1 MQTNLALSIP
11 QQIHI
16 SQIQIFMGK
25 DYYKILEVTRDAD
38 QDAIKKAYRKQAL
51 RWHPDKN
58 QDNKQAAEEKFKDV
72 AEAYDVLS
80 DPQKKAVFDQ
90 YGEEGLKGGP
100 MPPGGTGTP
109 SGMPEGFGAGR
120 FPGGFSYQFNGDP
133 RDIFSRFFQTSFDRS
148 QSFGD
153 GGGYGADSDVFMDF
167 FGGRGPGGMPGSVS
181 ANVGQKRAAQ
191 FELNLSLEELYK
203 GVTKKLK
210 IKRTTRSQTLNR
222 EPEKVLEINVVPGWK
237 AGTKVTFAREGDEI
251 GNTGDFQDVVFIVK
265 EKKHSLFARDGSNL
279 IFKSAISLKDALCG
293 FTVEIPSLDGGR
305 VIKQR
310 IEGVVTPGSSR
321 VIPGEGMPISKHP
334 GKKGDLI
341 VTFDVIFPQ
350 KLSEQQK
357 TQIRQFL

>member
-1 MQTNLALSIP
+1 
-11 QQIHI
+11 
-16 SQIQIFMGK
+16 MGK
-25 DYYKILEVTRDAD
+25 DYYKILEIPRDAD

-58 QDNKQAAEEKFKDV
+58 QDNKQAAEEKFKEV

-100 MPPGGTGTP
+100 MPPPGSGASGP
-109 SGMPEGFGAGR
+109 SGMPEGFGGMGGAGR

-133 RDIFSRFFQTSFDRS
+133 RDIFSRFFQTSFERS

-167 FGGRGPGGMPGSVS
+167 MGGRAGGIPGGVS

-222 EPEKVLEINVVPGWK
+222 EPEKVLEITIVPGWK

-251 GNTGDFQDVVFIVK
+251 GNTGEFQDVVFIIK
-265 EKKHSLFARDGSNL
+265 EKKHAIFARDGSNL
-279 IFKSAISLKDALCG
+279 IFKSAIPLKDALCG
-293 FTVEIPSLDGGR
+293 FTVEIPALDGR

-350 KLSEQQK
+350 KLNEQQK
-357 TQIRQFL
+357 NQIRQFL